1 VNVHDSLFDGYGL
14 DSYRIDES
22 TTLSMNRLLLATM
35 VAVAL
40 PGAAAAAPACTSE
53 TLSVTGTPVS
63 VAYCVS
69 GPARVTS
76 SHEIIVP
83 VTATFSAPGGVLRR
97 ISELH
102 FLAEESTSRVLE
114 SLDLTKVGL
123 TGTLHLTLAYIQGAV
138 RVEGALLTPGA
149 ITIK

>member
-1 VNVHDSLFDGYGL
+1 MKS
-14 DSYRIDES
+14 
-22 TTLSMNRLLLATM
+22 LLATL

-40 PGAAAAAPACTSE
+40 PAAAAAAPACTSE
-53 TLSVTGTPVS
+53 TLSVGGTPVS
-63 VAYCVS
+63 VSYCVL
-69 GPARVTS
+69 GPARATA

-83 VTATFSAPGGVLRR
+83 VAATFSAPGGTLRR
-97 ISELH
+97 SSDLH

-123 TGTLHLTLAYIQGAV
+123 TGTLHLTLAYIQGGV

>member
-1 VNVHDSLFDGYGL
+1 MD
-14 DSYRIDES
+14 I
-22 TTLSMNRLLLATM
+22 LLATM

-40 PGAAAAAPACTSE
+40 PAAAAAAPACTSE
-53 TLSVTGTPVS
+53 TLLVGRTPVS
-63 VAYCVS
+63 VSYCVTGS
-69 GPARVTS
+69 VRATA

-83 VTATFSAPGGVLRR
+83 VTATFAAPGGTLRR
-97 ISELH
+97 ASELH

-114 SLDLTKVGL
+114 SLDLTKLGL
-123 TGTLHLTLAYIQGAV
+123 SGTLHLTLAYIRGAV